1 MMTRKLLTECIGTF
15 FLVLTIALTV
25 TAGLPAAPVAVGG
38 VLAAL
43 VYMGGHVSGAHYNP
57 AVTLAVLLRGRMGAR
72 EAAAYAAAQLAGAVL
87 ASLAVYA
94 MTGLAFT
101 AVPAI
106 SATPLAVLMVEGLFT
121 FALALVV
128 LNVATTR
135 GEEGNAYFGI
145 AIGFTVMAAVFA
157 GGAISGGAFNP
168 AVGAGPALVAAA
180 LGKGGLGSVWYYLAG
195 PFAGAALAALAFR
208 LQNPDEMEASAGRSV
223 ALPFRGIA
231 ADRPAHAEAVRER

>member
-15 FLVLTIALTV
+15 FLVLTIGMTV

-57 AVTLAVLLRGRMGAR
+57 AVTLAVLLRGRIRAG
-72 EAAAYAAAQLAGAVL
+72 EAAAYAAAQLGGAVL
-87 ASLAVYA
+87 AAGAVSA
-94 MTGLAFT
+94 VTGLAFV
-101 AVPAI
+101 AQPAI
-106 SATPLAVLMVEGLFT
+106 SASPLAVLLVEGLFT
-121 FALALVV
+121 FILALVV

-135 GEEGNAYFGI
+135 TEEGNAYFGI
-145 AIGFTVMAAVFA
+145 AIGFTVMAAAFA
-157 GGAISGGAFNP
+157 GSAVSGGVFNP
-168 AVGAGPALVAAA
+168 AVGVGPALVSAA
-180 LGKGGLGSVWYYLAG
+180 LGEGGLGSAWYYVVG

-208 LQNPDEMEASAGRSV
+208 VQNPEELAAPAAPRV

-231 ADRPAHAEAVRER
+231 ANRTTPAETVRER